1 MRLWSVH
8 PKYLDAR
15 GLVALWRE
23 ALLAQAVLRGQT
35 NGYLHHPQ
43 LQRFRA
49 QPSPLGAIAGYLRN
63 VHAEA
68 VRRGYV
74 FAARK
79 IGPTRYSD
87 VIAVTRGQ
95 IMHEWSHLMGKL
107 AIRNP
112 ELRRRLI
119 HIARPQAHPSFRIVS
134 GDVETWEKRPG
145 TAAQQADAA
154 DRLPAGRC
162 LT

>member
-23 ALLAQAVLRGQT
+23 GLLAQAVLRGNT
-35 NGYLHHPQ
+35 NGYLNHPQ

-49 QPSPLGAIAGYLRN
+49 QASPLGAIADYLRC

-68 VRRGYV
+68 VSRGYG

-79 IGPTRYSD
+79 ISRARGSGP
-87 VIAVTRGQ
+87 IAVTRGQ
-95 IMHEWSHLMGKL
+95 LVYEWGHLMAKL
-107 AIRNP
+107 AVRDP
-112 ELRRRLI
+112 GLHSRFTRVRRP
-119 HIARPQAHPSFRIVS
+119 RPHPSFRIVP
-134 GDVETWEKRPG
+134 GDVETWEKRVP
-145 TAAQQADAA
+145 A
-154 DRLPAGRC
+154 LPHRA
-162 LT
+162 

>member
-23 ALLAQAVLRGQT
+23 ALLAQAVLRGRT

-49 QPSPLGAIAGYLRN
+49 QPSPLGAIADYLRS

-68 VRRGYV
+68 LNRGYA
-74 FAARK
+74 FAARNSAPRE
-79 IGPTRYSD
+79 GLV
-87 VIAVTRGQ
+87 VITVTRGQ
-95 IMHEWSHLMGKL
+95 LMHEWSHLMAKL
-107 AIRNP
+107 AIRDP
-112 ELRRRLI
+112 GLRGRLA
-119 HIARPQAHPSFRIVS
+119 HVGRPQSHPSFRIVS

-145 TAAQQADAA
+145 TAAQQPVAA
-154 DRLPAGRC
+154 AGASRRR
-162 LT
+162 